1 MPNKLWERVKLPR
14 NYEKAL
20 EIIDK
25 HLMYWP
31 KFLVHKTKQRLTKLT
46 QMRIRM
52 RKLALKT
59 REKIM
64 TIPKKVETRDRRRME
79 KAEKAAMI
87 DKSIENELLKRLE
100 KGVYGDIHNSVKEY
114 NKLPDDIEVK
124 DVAIEHEEDDEVEI
138 EYVEGYEELEEEDD
152 MEDFGRLAIGQGAAD
167 DDNAFNVTGGSDEDD
182 ELIVA
187 MNRKRERKDSA
198 FGGKR
203 LDSHGLNVKSEKKP
217 RVLVEVEHDRPDQ
230 RKMAITHLKIFG
242 KLTCKAK
249 QQLSQTSM
257 EIPTVALH
265 STSDHLSIPV
275 IGMGTAVARQNYD
288 LATIKEAIVEAIK
301 AGYRHFDTAV
311 NKEDL
316 LPMDFKSVWADMEE
330 CQRLGLTKSIGVCNF
345 SCKKLEDLLSH
356 ATIPPAIN
364 QVEMSPVWQQKKLRD
379 LCAANNITVTAYSP
393 LGAVGARWGTTQVMN
408 CQVLQDIARDKG
420 KTVAQVILRWVY
432 EQGVTLLVKS
442 FNNKRM
448 RENLVLEIFSWALS
462 EDDYRKIN
470 AIQQSRGMP
479 KYEFI
484 SENGPFKSAAELWDG
499 EI

>member
-1 MPNKLWERVKLPR
+1 
-14 NYEKAL
+14 
-20 EIIDK
+20 
-25 HLMYWP
+25 
-31 KFLVHKTKQRLTKLT
+31 
-46 QMRIRM
+46 
-52 RKLALKT
+52 
-59 REKIM
+59 
-64 TIPKKVETRDRRRME
+64 
-79 KAEKAAMI
+79 
-87 DKSIENELLKRLE
+87 
-100 KGVYGDIHNSVKEY
+100 
-114 NKLPDDIEVK
+114 
-124 DVAIEHEEDDEVEI
+124 
-138 EYVEGYEELEEEDD
+138 
-152 MEDFGRLAIGQGAAD
+152 
-167 DDNAFNVTGGSDEDD
+167 
-182 ELIVA
+182 
-187 MNRKRERKDSA
+187 
-198 FGGKR
+198 
-203 LDSHGLNVKSEKKP
+203 
-217 RVLVEVEHDRPDQ
+217 
-230 RKMAITHLKIFG
+230 
-242 KLTCKAK
+242 
-249 QQLSQTSM
+249 M
-257 EIPTVALH
+257 EIPTLELQ

-301 AGYRHFDTAV
+301 AGYRHFDTAGLYKSEPYLGEALAEALTHGLVSRDQLFITTKLWSADAHPGLVIPALKRSLQNLQLDYVDLYLIHWPISVKPGEYIFPV

-408 CQVLQDIARDKG
+408 CQVLQEIARDKG

-442 FNNKRM
+442 FDNKRM
-448 RENLVLEIFSWALS
+448 RENLEIFSWALS
-462 EDDYRKIN
+462 EDDYIKIN
-470 AIQQSRGMP
+470 AIHQSRGMP